1 MFKGVYNIL
10 NKYKVIKC
18 NLNLQ
23 KMEIFKKRAAIEKFP
38 TPWIHPQSRIC
49 GLLFSNSIL
58 V

>member
-23 KMEIFKKRAAIEKFP
+23 KMEIFNERAAIEKFR
-38 TPWIHPQSRIC
+38 TPWIHLQSRIC